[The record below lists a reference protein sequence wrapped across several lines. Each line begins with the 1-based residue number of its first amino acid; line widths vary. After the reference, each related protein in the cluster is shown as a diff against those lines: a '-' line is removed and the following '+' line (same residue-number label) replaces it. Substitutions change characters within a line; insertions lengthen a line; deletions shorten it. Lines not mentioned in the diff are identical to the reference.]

1 MRLHLNPEGS
11 LFMAFGPRESRGRKV
26 GAARE
31 RKRGGV
37 TWGKVRK
44 EDGLVGECEELVH
57 QVSCVA
63 TEQVGLD
70 R

>member
-1 MRLHLNPEGS
+1 MRVHLNPEGS
-11 LFMAFGPRESRGRKV
+11 LFMAFGPRESRDRKV

-31 RKRGGV
+31 RKGGG

-57 QVSCVA
+57 
-63 TEQVGLD
+63 L
-70 R
+70 